1 MNDLYGQSL
10 ALYSFL
16 SANEQM
22 FGYDAILSGMLYVRS
37 IERDYL
43 VCHEIVCHLCSL
55 LLIFFF
61 VGLDFSQILTGGL
74 LNPNLIRVVTNCVY
88 NLFCECIGMLSDNL
102 LSNAPALDQVLQ
114 DGIGQVVSVFDQPQ
128 LLQRFFSRPSANGG
142 ASSSSTNGETSA
154 SGSTGNSGQPGGPSG
169 SGSSRNSGQSGNS
182 GSPGSNGNNGNNGRD
197 GLQQIID
204 VLQGMLGDLGLTDV
218 RETLGRLVDLRDLA
232 DDFYAS
238 GRKQDGDILVEI
250 ADLLRFTASVPDFD
264 FQNIRDLVIL
274 GRRIRTITD
283 QGTYVRILDEIELI
297 EVTITFKKLASLS
310 DLEDLLN
317 LRVIIRPVSLHFF
330 AA

>member
-1 MNDLYGQSL
+1 MPPVLTLINHL
-10 ALYSFL
+10 FL
-16 SANEQM
+16 
-22 FGYDAILSGMLYVRS
+22 
-37 IERDYL
+37 
-43 VCHEIVCHLCSL
+43 
-55 LLIFFF
+55 
-61 VGLDFSQILTGGL
+61 VGLDISQILTGGL

-88 NLFCECIGMLSDNL
+88 NLFCECIEMLSDNV

-128 LLQRFFSRPSANGG
+128 LLQRFLSRPSANGG
-142 ASSSSTNGETSA
+142 ASTSSANGETSA
-154 SGSTGNSGQPGGPSG
+154 SGSTGNSGQPGSPSG
-169 SGSSRNSGQSGNS
+169 SGWPGNSGQSGNS
-182 GSPGSNGNNGNNGRD
+182 GSPGNNGNNGRD

-204 VLQGMLGDLGLTDV
+204 VLQDMLDNLGLTEV

-250 ADLLRFTASVPDFD
+250 ADLLRFTASLSDFD

-283 QGTYVRILDEIELI
+283 QGTYVRILDEIDLI
-297 EVTITFKKLASLS
+297 EVTITFRKLASLS

-317 LRVIIRPVSLHFF
+317 LRIIIRPVSLHFF
-330 AA
+330 AP